1 MRDYTL
7 ENPRK
12 RDLKKRRRT
21 QILDMIIAIIL
32 FALAAVVILSAADW
46 ASTLNGTS
54 LAICLTALVGGLA
67 IAIYLNIREE
77 YR

>member
-46 ASTLNGTS
+46 ANTMKGTS

-77 YR
+77 L

>member
-32 FALAAVVILSAADW
+32 FALAVVVILSAADW
-46 ASTLNGTS
+46 ANTMKGTS

-77 YR
+77 L

>member
-12 RDLKKRRRT
+12 RDLKKRRKT

-32 FALAAVVILSAADW
+32 FALAVVVILSAADW
-46 ASTLNGTS
+46 ANTMKGTS

>member
-32 FALAAVVILSAADW
+32 FALAVVVILSAADW
-46 ASTLNGTS
+46 ASTMQGTS

>member
-12 RDLKKRRRT
+12 RDLKKRRRM
-21 QILDMIIAIIL
+21 QILDMIIAAIL
-32 FALAAVVILSAADW
+32 FALAIVVILSAADW
-46 ASTLNGTS
+46 ANTMKGTS

-77 YR
+77 L

>member
-12 RDLKKRRRT
+12 RDLKKRRRM

-32 FALAAVVILSAADW
+32 FALAVVVILSAADW
-46 ASTLNGTS
+46 ANTMKGTS

>member
-32 FALAAVVILSAADW
+32 FALAVVVILSAADW
-46 ASTLNGTS
+46 ANTMKGTS

>member
-32 FALAAVVILSAADW
+32 FALAVVVILSAADW
-46 ASTLNGTS
+46 ASTMNGTS

-77 YR
+77 HR

>member
-12 RDLKKRRRT
+12 RDLKKRRRMK
-21 QILDMIIAIIL
+21 ILDMITAIIL
-32 FALAAVVILSAADW
+32 FALAVVVILSAADW
-46 ASTLNGTS
+46 ANTMKGTS

-77 YR
+77 L

>member
-32 FALAAVVILSAADW
+32 FALAIVVILSAADW
-46 ASTLNGTS
+46 ANTMKGTS